1 MNKLLLEAQLHLH
14 EGSRRF
20 PYRDTVGKLT
30 IGVGRNLDDRGLSDD
45 EISYLLQNDIRLVQE
60 DLDRSLP
67 WWRQMDE
74 VRQRVLADMCF
85 NLGISR
91 LLLFRNTLKAMKEG
105 DYELAAS
112 GMRNSLWFKQ
122 VGGRAIRLVKMMETG
137 EDYIR

>member
-1 MNKLLLEAQLHLH
+1 MNDLLLEAQLNLH
-14 EGSRRF
+14 EDKRKF
-20 PYRDTVGKLT
+20 PYKDTVGKLT

-45 EISYLLQNDIRLVQE
+45 EIAYLLANDIKMVKE
-60 DLDRSLP
+60 DLDRALP
-67 WWRQMDE
+67 WWRQMDA

-112 GMRNSLWFKQ
+112 GMRNSLWYKQ
-122 VGGRAIRLVKMMETG
+122 VGTRAIRLVKMMETG
-137 EDYIR
+137 EDYMK

>member
-1 MNKLLLEAQLHLH
+1 MNDLLLEAQLNLH
-14 EGSRRF
+14 EDKRKF

-45 EISYLLQNDIRLVQE
+45 EIAYLLANDIKMVKE
-60 DLDRSLP
+60 DLDRALP
-67 WWRQMDE
+67 WWRQMDA

-105 DYELAAS
+105 DYALAAS
-112 GMRNSLWFKQ
+112 GMRNSLWYKQ
-122 VGGRAIRLVKMMETG
+122 VGTRGIRLVKMMETG
-137 EDYIR
+137 EDYMK

>member
-1 MNKLLLEAQLHLH
+1 MNDLLLEAQLNLH
-14 EGSRRF
+14 EGKRKF
-20 PYRDTVGKLT
+20 PYKDTVGKLT

-45 EISYLLQNDIRLVQE
+45 EIAYLLANDIKMVKE
-60 DLDRSLP
+60 DLDRALP
-67 WWRQMDE
+67 WWRQMDA

-112 GMRNSLWFKQ
+112 GMRNSLWYKQ
-122 VGGRAIRLVKMMETG
+122 VGTRAVRLVKMMETG
-137 EDYIR
+137 EDYMK